1 MFSKNNIQQ
10 KTYKVVTL
18 GSSGVG
24 KTSLMVR
31 FVQDVFTEQQSS
43 TIGASFLMKRLELTI
58 DKGES
63 VDAITNAEVVE
74 FPKNAA
80 AAPSPVPAPAVENHN
95 IMFEIFDTA
104 GQERYESLA
113 PMYYRSARVAI
124 IIYDVTN
131 KDTWDRAQRWVTTL
145 EEELVTATNKS
156 NSGYPILIVI
166 LGNKVDLSSS
176 KEVSSEELRNFVKDK
191 SNILAYETSAKMSNS
206 DDVKEK
212 VGQSTDKVSTIFMDI
227 AKKLIEIDK
236 TTMANVGIAKKTNS
250 PIKLKDYQNQRLLRE
265 DNIFKRLMSPCSLL

>member
-58 DKGES
+58 DKGEG
-63 VDAITNAEVVE
+63 VDAITNAKVVE
-74 FPKNAA
+74 TIKNSS
-80 AAPSPVPAPAVENHN
+80 APSPVPAPAVENHN

-131 KDTWDRAQRWVTTL
+131 KDTWERAQRWVSTL
-145 EEELVTATNKS
+145 EEELVGANKS
-156 NSGYPILIVI
+156 SSGYPILIVI

-176 KEVSSEELRNFVKDK
+176 KEVSSEELRDFVKSK
-191 SNILAYETSAKMSNS
+191 SNILAYETSAKMANS

-212 VGQSTDKVSTIFMDI
+212 VGQSTDKVSTIFTDI

-236 TTMANVGIAKKTNS
+236 TTTANVGIDIAKKT
-250 PIKLKDYQNQRLLRE
+250 IKLKDYQNQRLLRE